1 VVVNEQQ
8 RIVLFNA
15 VLDLN
20 GIRAG
25 AAFLGEDLPPRV
37 KIALPK
43 GDRWVE
49 IPEALRGQEY
59 PIPLEYTVNLY
70 LKFV

>member
-1 VVVNEQQ
+1 LVVNEHQ
-8 RIVLFNA
+8 RIILFNA
-15 VLDLN
+15 ALALD

-25 AAFLGEDLPPRV
+25 AAFLGEDLPSKV
-37 KIALPK
+37 KIALPN

-49 IPEALRGQEY
+49 IPEDFRGQEY
-59 PIPLEYTVNLY
+59 PIPLEYTVNLF